1 MMKRTGSTTEY
12 VEDEEANMALGTKIM
27 LLVLID
33 VILQGIWTHWN
44 DTERIGRCDCADLA
58 GDQD

>member
-1 MMKRTGSTTEY
+1 MINRTGSTTEY

-44 DTERIGRCDCADLA
+44 DAERIGRCDCADLA